1 MSIDVYADESIVRA
15 KLQAWHQWRNS
26 DVGLVGT
33 GRMANFSED
42 AAARRDQTQNEFRL
56 PIVVSDAQCTDRAL
70 TLLRDN
76 STKQHAALMHYHF
89 KSSCLRSVAL
99 AAKIRNIAAA
109 ALLTTAHSN
118 FMYYRSV

>member
-1 MSIDVYADESIVRA
+1 MSIDVYPDESVVRA

-26 DVGLVGT
+26 DVGLVGN

-70 TLLRDN
+70 KLLRDN
-76 STKQHAALMHYHF
+76 ATQQHAALMHYHF

-99 AAKIRNIAAA
+99 AAGARTTVAA
-109 ALLTTAHSN
+109 ALLKHAHSN
-118 FMYYRSV
+118 LMHYRCV